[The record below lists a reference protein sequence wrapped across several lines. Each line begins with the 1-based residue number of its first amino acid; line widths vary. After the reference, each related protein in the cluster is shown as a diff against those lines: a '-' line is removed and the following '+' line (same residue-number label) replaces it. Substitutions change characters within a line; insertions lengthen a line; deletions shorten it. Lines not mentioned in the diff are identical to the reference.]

1 MELDR
6 IRQQS
11 QQIREG
17 LQRVFAGQPDLLDQL
32 IGTFLC
38 GGHALLEGV
47 PGVGKT
53 LIVKALARLLGLDF
67 KRVQFTPDLMP
78 SDIIGTETFQLATQ
92 TFQLRRGPIF
102 TTILLA
108 DEINRTPPKTQAGLL
123 EVMEE
128 RTVSLGNET
137 HRLSPLFTV
146 FATQNPVEY
155 EGTYPLPEAQVD
167 RFLTKLLVKYPTAEE
182 DLQILEQYNQGR
194 DLHRMAV
201 DQLTPVT
208 SAEEVLACR
217 ERIRQIRATPDV
229 LKYISQIVRSTRAH
243 PEVQLGASPRAAI
256 HLFLLSQSIAG
267 INGREFVTPD
277 DIKAAAP
284 AVLRHRLLLTA
295 EAQVGA
301 RTADQI
307 AAEVLERI
315 EVPR

>member
-1 MELDR
+1 MDLDR
-6 IRQQS
+6 IS
-11 QQIREG
+11 QQADQIRGG

-53 LIVKALARLLGLDF
+53 LIVKTLSRLLGLEYR
-67 KRVQFTPDLMP
+67 RVQFTPDLMP
-78 SDIIGTETFQLATQ
+78 SDILGTETFQLATQ
-92 TFQLRRGPIF
+92 TFQLRKGPIF

-108 DEINRTPPKTQAGLL
+108 DEINRTPPKTQAALL

-194 DLHRMAV
+194 DLHRTAI
-201 DQLTPVT
+201 DELTPIT
-208 SAEEVLACR
+208 NAEQVLACR
-217 ERIRQIRATPDV
+217 ESIRQIRATPDV
-229 LKYISQIVRSTRAH
+229 LRYISQIVQSTRSH
-243 PEVQLGASPRAAI
+243 PDIQLGASPRAAI
-256 HLFLLSQSIAG
+256 HLFLLSQSMAG
-267 INGREFVTPD
+267 INGREFITPD
-277 DIKAAAP
+277 DVKSAAP

-295 EAQVGA
+295 EAQVAA
-301 RTADQI
+301 RTPDQI
-307 AAEVLERI
+307 AGEVLERV

>member
-6 IRQQS
+6 IRQQADA
-11 QQIREG
+11 IRGG
-17 LQRVFAGQPDLLDQL
+17 LERVFAGQSDLLEQL

-53 LIVKALARLLGLDF
+53 LIAKALSRLLGLEF
-67 KRVQFTPDLMP
+67 RRVQFTPDLMP
-78 SDIIGTETFQLATQ
+78 SDIVGTETFQLATQ
-92 TFQLRRGPIF
+92 
-102 TTILLA
+102 TILLA
-108 DEINRTPPKTQAGLL
+108 DEINRTPPKTQAALL

-128 RTVSLGNET
+128 RTVTLGNET

-167 RFLTKLLVKYPTAEE
+167 RFLTKLLVKYPSADE
-182 DLQILEQYNQGR
+182 DLTILEQYNQGR
-194 DLHRMAV
+194 DIHRVALNE
-201 DQLTPVT
+201 LTPVT

-217 ERIRQIRATPDV
+217 ERIRQIKATPEV
-229 LKYISQIVRSTRAH
+229 LKYISQIVRSTREL

-256 HLFLLSQSIAG
+256 HLFLLSQSMAG
-267 INGREFVTPD
+267 INGREFITPD
-277 DIKAAAP
+277 DVKSAAP

-295 EAQVGA
+295 EAQVAA
-301 RTADQI
+301 RTPDQI
-307 AAEVLERI
+307 AAEVLQRI

>member
-1 MELDR
+1 MELDQV
-6 IRQQS
+6 RQQS
-11 QQIREG
+11 DQIREG

-32 IGTFLC
+32 IGTFFA

-53 LIVKALARLLGLDF
+53 LIVKALARLLGLEF
-67 KRVQFTPDLMP
+67 RRVQFTPDLMP

-92 TFQLRRGPIF
+92 SFQLRKGPIF

-182 DLQILEQYNQGR
+182 DLQILEQYNQGH
-194 DLHRMAV
+194 DLHRFAV
-201 DQLTPVT
+201 DQLSPVT
-208 SAEEVLACR
+208 SAEQVLACR

-229 LKYISQIVRSTRAH
+229 LRYISQIVRSTREH
-243 PEVQLGASPRAAI
+243 PDVQLGASPRAAI
-256 HLFLLSQSIAG
+256 HLFLLSQAIAG
-267 INGREFVTPD
+267 SNGREFVTPD
-277 DIKAAAP
+277 DIKSAAP
-284 AVLRHRLLLTA
+284 AVLRHRILLTA
-295 EAQVGA
+295 EAQVSA

-307 AAEVLERI
+307 AAEVLDRI

>member
-1 MELDR
+1 MDLDR
-6 IRQQS
+6 VRQQAE
-11 QQIREG
+11 QVRGG
-17 LQRVFAGQPDLLDQL
+17 LQSVFAGQAELLDQL
-32 IGTFLC
+32 IGTFFC

-53 LIVKALARLLGLDF
+53 LIAKAIARLLGLEF
-67 KRVQFTPDLMP
+67 RRVQFTPDLMP
-78 SDIIGTETFQLATQ
+78 SDILGTETFQLATQ
-92 TFQLRRGPIF
+92 TFQLRKGPIF
-102 TTILLA
+102 TTVMLA
-108 DEINRTPPKTQAGLL
+108 DEINRTPPKTQAALL

-128 RTVSLGNET
+128 RTVSLGTET

-194 DLHRMAV
+194 DLHRIAL
-201 DQLTPVT
+201 DELKPVT
-208 SAEEVLACR
+208 TADDVLACR
-217 ERIRQIRATPDV
+217 QRIRQIQATPDV
-229 LKYISQIVRSTRAH
+229 LRYISQIVRSTREH
-243 PEVQLGASPRAAI
+243 PDVQLGASPRAAI
-256 HLFLLSQSIAG
+256 HLFLLSQSMAG

-277 DIKAAAP
+277 DVKAAAP

-295 EAQVGA
+295 EAQVSA
-301 RTADQI
+301 RTPDQV